1 MAPPS
6 AAPVVAESTPRRRI
20 QVPSW
25 FVLALALLGAL
36 LALLI
41 GESECTQLASV
52 SAVSMNGLPPLEWF
66 TP

>member
-1 MAPPS
+1 MVTPS
-6 AAPVVAESTPRRRI
+6 AAPVAVESTPRRRI

-41 GESECTQLASV
+41 GESECTQLAS
-52 SAVSMNGLPPLEWF
+52 AVSMNGLPPLEWF